1 MAGPGGNTIRTYQ
14 GQAKSNSIG
23 ISGAGTI
30 YTYSL
35 GPLINTHKVATIEA
49 YAVVFDQVNYATSSG
64 WIHYIA
70 PLNTGIAFNVNTFL
84 NAGPP
89 YILRPNLP
97 GTDTPPAD
105 DGVLSVNV
113 GGSGPNMAYLSEFKY
128 EPSISGLIVRATEI
142 SGLPLHPIS
151 WKVNWKITCF

>member
-1 MAGPGGNTIRTYQ
+1 MAGPGGNPIRTYQ
-14 GQAKSNSIG
+14 GQAKSNSTG
-23 ISGAGTI
+23 ISGAVTI
-30 YTYSL
+30 YSYPL

-70 PLNTGIAFNVNTFL
+70 PLNTGVAFTGGTFTAP
-84 NAGPP
+84 N
-89 YILRPNLP
+89 LRPNLP
-97 GTDTPPAD
+97 GTATPPFD

-113 GGSGPNMAYLSEFKY
+113 GGAGPNMAYLSEFIY
-128 EPSISGLIVRATEI
+128 EPSISALIVRATEI
-142 SGLPLHPIS
+142 SGLPLHPIG